1 MLRETALSADAGE
14 NERIL
19 ERARRHA
26 LPVTQLPNNATC
38 ASEAELEAALD
49 HAGLSYGS
57 HTWSHPNLAALESA
71 ALATELVKPRQWLA
85 RYGDRVVSA
94 ISYPYGC
101 ANAAVWQAAEQ
112 AGYAAGFM
120 ISGGWVAASVAT
132 ESSRYALPRLNV
144 PANVSADGFALR
156 AAGLIA
162 A

>member
-1 MLRETALSADAGE
+1 V
-14 NERIL
+14 L
-19 ERARRHA
+19 E
-26 LPVTQLPNNATC
+26 PDV
-38 ASEAELEAALD
+38 
-49 HAGLSYGS
+49 
-57 HTWSHPNLAALESA
+57 
-71 ALATELVKPRQWLA
+71 LATELARPREWLT

-101 ANAAVWQAAEQ
+101 ANAAVWQAAEH

-120 ISGGWVAASVAT
+120 ISGGWVDASIAS
-132 ESSRYALPRLNV
+132 EPSSRYALPRLNV